1 MSALIKTAVKTIL
14 WGAGGLAA
22 TCLALLIVFQEKL
35 VYVPELPGVGKAYP
49 YTPARL
55 HMLYEDVWLKAK
67 DGTKLHCWLIKN
79 SPDASG
85 HLTLHLPFPR
95 NPFSY
100 STVQLLIFPKY
111 DMW

>member
-79 SPDASG
+79 SPDAAG
-85 HLTLHLPFPR
+85 HLPFSCT
-95 NPFSY
+95 PFSC
-100 STVQLLIFPKY
+100 STLQLYISQEYDVKY
-111 DMW
+111 V